1 MAHEHEDWTAW
12 MEQHGSSLVL
22 LAQQYV
28 GCRADAEDVVHEA
41 FVSFW
46 RSRHQAQDRTAYLFT
61 CVKHAATNWLRSRKR
76 RTRREEAS
84 ARSEVETWFDG
95 DLEKDERQKELLQV
109 IAALPTEQREVLV
122 MKIWGGLSFPQIA
135 QALEVSAN
143 TAASR
148 YRYALDKLRAQ
159 LALEASS

>member
-1 MAHEHEDWTAW
+1 MAQEHDDWASW

-28 GCRADAEDVVHEA
+28 GCRSDAEDVVHEA

-46 RSRHQAQDRTAYLFT
+46 RSRHQAQDWTAYLFS
-61 CVKHAATNWLRSRKR
+61 CVKHAASNWMRSKKR
-76 RTRREEAS
+76 RSKREEAS
-84 ARSEVETWFDG
+84 ARPEVETWFAG
-95 DLEKDERQKELLQV
+95 NIEKDEWQKELLQV
-109 IAALPTEQREVLV
+109 IAALPTDQREVLV

-148 YRYALDKLRAQ
+148 YPLCP
-159 LALEASS
+159 